1 VSSEDALTR
10 AEKLLE
16 RVEEARKR
24 LEQTDDPAQSI
35 EILSELSELAKDV
48 EAELARARREAEAEA
63 DADA

>member
-1 VSSEDALTR
+1 VSAEEALAR

-35 EILSELSELAKDV
+35 EILSELAELAKEV
-48 EAELARARREAEAEA
+48 EAELGRARRAAETEA

>member
-1 VSSEDALTR
+1 MSAEEALAK

-24 LEQTDDPAQSI
+24 LEQTDDPTQSI
-35 EILSELSELAKDV
+35 EILKELGELAKEV
-48 EAELARARREAEAEA
+48 EAELTHARREAEAEA